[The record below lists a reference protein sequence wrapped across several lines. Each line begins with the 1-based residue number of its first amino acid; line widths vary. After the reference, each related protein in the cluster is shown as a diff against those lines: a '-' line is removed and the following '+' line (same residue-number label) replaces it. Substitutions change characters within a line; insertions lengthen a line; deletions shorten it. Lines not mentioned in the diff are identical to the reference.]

1 MRKKEKGISRS
12 ELHDLVWKEPLT
24 KIAPRLGL
32 LPRELASVCDEFEIP
47 RPKSGYWSLH
57 ARDNAP
63 APTPLP
69 RPDDGSTP
77 VEFPDYERKPK
88 SNTVSS
94 AHFVT
99 DEDLKELIRFE
110 ESPENKITTPQKLR
124 RHCHPVI
131 ASTKKSLSSSGSDKY
146 GRLRTPPR
154 SQTPV
159 FNVIV
164 FKQSSPRAIGIL
176 NAIVKAIV
184 DRGYAI
190 ELDPSDRHVPNKV
203 WLRVLGARVCLR
215 LMEKSKRVART
226 VDEIR
231 ESGDSSVFRYE
242 PTGSFEL
249 EIGEK
254 DTGFNK
260 VKLADRKTDVL
271 EDRLNEV
278 LIEIYQMVQTQRNRQ
293 ADEISQ
299 RRLEAEKRKELQKLE
314 RVAAEEQER
323 IDYLDRLVNNW
334 TRSKRI
340 IEFVE
345 HARGLIDERE
355 LSSEGLEENR
365 QFLDWAINYA
375 NSIDPFRDIL
385 KRPGKDASKGSGDAP
400 TF

>member
-1 MRKKEKGISRS
+1 M
-12 ELHDLVWKEPLT
+12 
-24 KIAPRLGL
+24 LG
-32 LPRELASVCDEFEIP
+32 V
-47 RPKSGYWSLH
+47 
-57 ARDNAP
+57 
-63 APTPLP
+63 
-69 RPDDGSTP
+69 
-77 VEFPDYERKPK
+77 
-88 SNTVSS
+88 
-94 AHFVT
+94 
-99 DEDLKELIRFE
+99 
-110 ESPENKITTPQKLR
+110 
-124 RHCHPVI
+124 
-131 ASTKKSLSSSGSDKY
+131 
-146 GRLRTPPR
+146 
-154 SQTPV
+154 
-159 FNVIV
+159 
-164 FKQSSPRAIGIL
+164 
-176 NAIVKAIV
+176 
-184 DRGYAI
+184 
-190 ELDPSDRHVPNKV
+190 
-203 WLRVLGARVCLR
+203 RVCLR

-271 EDRLNEV
+271 EDRMNEV
-278 LIEIYQMVQTQRNRQ
+278 LIEIYQMVQAQRRRQ
-293 ADEISQ
+293 ADEISR
-299 RRLEAEKRKELQKLE
+299 RRLEAEKRKELQEVE

-365 QFLDWAINYA
+365 KFLDWANNYA

>member
-1 MRKKEKGISRS
+1 MGIEKAEMNRL
-12 ELHDLVWKEPLT
+12 ELYGQVWKEPLT
-24 KIAPRLGL
+24 KLAPRLGL
-32 LPRELASVCDEFEIP
+32 LPRELALACDEYDIP
-47 RPKSGYWSLH
+47 RPESGYWSLY

-69 RPDDGSTP
+69 RPDEGTIS
-77 VEFPDYERKPK
+77 VEFPNYERKPD

-110 ESPENKITTPQKLR
+110 ESPENKITVPRKLR

-131 ASTKKSLSSSGSDKY
+131 ASTKKSLSFSGSDKY

-164 FKQSSPRAIGIL
+164 FKQSLPRAIGIL
-176 NAIVKAIV
+176 SALVKAIV
-184 DRGYAI
+184 DRGYAV
-190 ELDPSDRHVPNKV
+190 ELDPSDQHVPNKV
-203 WLRVLGARVCLR
+203 WFRVFDLRVCLR
-215 LMEKSKRVART
+215 LMEKAKRVART
-226 VDEIR
+226 IDEIR
-231 ESGDSSVFRYE
+231 ESGDSSVFRYK
-242 PTGSFEL
+242 PTGNFEL
-249 EIGEK
+249 EIYEK
-254 DTGFNK
+254 DTGFNR
-260 VKLADRKTDVL
+260 VKIADRKTDVL
-271 EDRLNEV
+271 EDRLNDV
-278 LIEIYQMVQTQRNRQ
+278 LIEIYQMVQARRNRQ

-299 RRLEAEKRKELQKLE
+299 LRLEAEKRKELQE
-314 RVAAEEQER
+314 AEGAAAEEQER

-365 QFLDWAINYA
+365 QFLAWANDYA

-385 KRPGKDASKGSGDAP
+385 KRPVKGTSKGSGDAT